1 MCSLISCEQLTFLV
15 CLAPLIYAE
24 NIHDKERLST
34 RIGNTWVGSA
44 WVSVDV
50 ILFYKY
56 TLRNSPQVEFHKSSA
71 DHVFIDT
78 LSIGK

>member
-1 MCSLISCEQLTFLV
+1 MCSLISCEQLALLV

-24 NIHDKERLST
+24 NIHDK
-34 RIGNTWVGSA
+34 GSVYTYREYMGRVCMGL
-44 WVSVDV
+44 VSF

-56 TLRNSPQVEFHKSSA
+56 TLRNSSQVEFHKRSA